1 MKVLKILNCTNFL
14 ANPKGILICWNA
26 DYHAMGQANRSHV
39 ILKPGLEVKFN
50 IPRRQE
56 YCAKHGLNFDL
67 GAGAAVPHMIQ
78 PGIDHQPL
86 PPGYGIPATAPPYY
100 IEENKYYS
108 NSSSLSSSSSISHR
122 SHDAN
127 GVNQID

>member
-1 MKVLKILNCTNFL
+1 M
-14 ANPKGILICWNA
+14 GILICWNA
-26 DYHAMGQANRSHV
+26 DYHAMGQANRSRV

-67 GAGAAVPHMIQ
+67 GAAVPHMIQ
-78 PGIDHQPL
+78 PPP
-86 PPGYGIPATAPPYY
+86 PPGYGIPATAAPPYY
-100 IEENKYYS
+100 IEESKYYS
-108 NSSSLSSSSSISHR
+108 NSSSLSSSSNISHR